1 MEKSNFFDYVD
12 RLPLPRLFSVKGKV
26 AIVTGASQGVGR
38 STALTFATLG
48 AKVTIASRN
57 TARLKSMVHENPK
70 LEKNLFPIGTD
81 VTQQDQV
88 QNMVDKTIKHFGHID
103 ILINNAGIFL
113 PSQPEEITE
122 EDWDRVINTNL
133 KGAFLCAQ
141 AVGRVMIAQRRGKI
155 INISSVSGSRA
166 TPIPLSASYDASKGG
181 LDNLTKALAI
191 AWAKYNINVNAIA
204 PCALE
209 TPMKFSLSKSEES
222 KKIAWIP
229 MKRRGIPG
237 DLIGSIVFLSS
248 PASDF
253 TTGHILAVDGGRL
266 AW

>member
-1 MEKSNFFDYVD
+1 MEKSNPVDHVNRLTLSRFF
-12 RLPLPRLFSVKGKV
+12 SIKGKV
-26 AIVTGASQGVGR
+26 AIVTGASQGIGR
-38 STALTFATLG
+38 RTALTLAALG

-57 TARLKSMVHENPK
+57 TARLKSMILQNPK
-70 LEKNLFPIGTD
+70 LEKNLFPVGTD
-81 VTQQDQV
+81 VTRQDQV
-88 QNMVDKTIKHFGHID
+88 QQMVDKTMKHFGQID
-103 ILINNAGIFL
+103 ILVNNAGIFL

-122 EDWDRVINTNL
+122 QNWDRVINTNL

-209 TPMKFSLSKSEES
+209 TPMRIPLSECEES

-229 MKRRGIPG
+229 MKRRGTPS

-253 TTGHILAVDGGRL
+253 ITGHILAVDGGRL